1 MCGEEIGD
9 GMVGTFNSLSKLFLI
24 CLLFLS
30 ACTIKTEI
38 IIGEEEVITIHS
50 KSDAL
55 VTVVTKDKTITVN
68 NQGKPTLFETII
80 TMMFMNTQITNDV
93 TEEE

>member
-1 MCGEEIGD
+1 MYGEEIGD
-9 GMVGTFNSLSKLFLI
+9 GTVVTFNSLNKILLI

-30 ACTIKTEI
+30 ACTVKTEI
-38 IIGEEEVITIHS
+38 IIGDEEVITIRS

-55 VTVVTKDKTITVN
+55 VTVVDKDRTITVN
-68 NQGKPTLFETII
+68 NQGAPTLFEALI

-93 TEEE
+93 IEEE